1 MMSCLGTAMYY
12 KYLYLPEVVTL
23 LSAAHVESRLFLC
36 VDIVMAARLRRSN
49 PTVRVGILHG
59 LARFAC

>member
-1 MMSCLGTAMYY
+1 MSWNGDVLQVLILIG
-12 KYLYLPEVVTL
+12 VVTP
-23 LSAAHVESRLFLC
+23 LSSAHVESRLFLC
-36 VDIVMAARLRRSN
+36 IDIVMAARVQRSN

>member
-1 MMSCLGTAMYY
+1 MYY